1 MSGALHWQVLA
12 DLVLALHLMVVL
24 SVVGGLVLVVAGN
37 VRGWCWVNALWF
49 RLAHLTVIAIVAAQ
63 AWLGAVCPLTT
74 LESWLRV
81 RAHTAPY
88 DAGFIQHW
96 FERLLYHDAPAW
108 AFTLAYTLFGLAV
121 AAAWWYFPPRFR
133 GSGSPRHR

>member
-1 MSGALHWQVLA
+1 MSGTLHWQVLA

-37 VRGWCWVNALWF
+37 VRGWCWVNAHWF
-49 RLAHLTVIAIVAAQ
+49 RLAHLTAIAIVAAQ

-121 AAAWWYFPPRFR
+121 AATWWYFPPRFR